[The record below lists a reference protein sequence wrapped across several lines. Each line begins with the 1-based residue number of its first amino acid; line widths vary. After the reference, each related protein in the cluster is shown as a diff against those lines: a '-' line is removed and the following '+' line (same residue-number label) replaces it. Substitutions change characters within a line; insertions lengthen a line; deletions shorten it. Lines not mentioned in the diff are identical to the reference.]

1 MRPSFQCSF
10 GSEVLARTS
19 RRAPSQSKEEIR
31 LPNSL
36 PNSEP
41 NTSVEGIA
49 QPDSD
54 FNRRMGNIWLELL
67 KKAAMFAAAIGL
79 IAGLAVALFFRS

>member
-1 MRPSFQCSF
+1 MRPFFQCSF

-19 RRAPSQSKEEIR
+19 RGAPSKSKEAIG
-31 LPNSL
+31 LQNSPPDNEL
-36 PNSEP
+36 S
-41 NTSVEGIA
+41 TSVEAIA

-67 KKAAMFAAAIGL
+67 KKAALYAAAMGL